1 STPFFVNTRFASW
14 TSSGPRRAGVMS
26 TGMGGTNAH
35 VVLEEPP
42 KLKEGSNSEHSHLLV
57 LSAKTETALD
67 LATQR
72 LAEFAKNNSP
82 VSMGDVAYTL
92 QVGRKQYSHRRILV
106 CTGQDD
112 AIAALAEEN
121 SKRIISSSVDESL

>member
-1 STPFFVNTRFASW
+1 MAGIIKTALALKQGMLPSSLHYSQPNPEIDFASTPFFVNTRFASW

-72 LAEFAKNNSP
+72 LAEFAKSNS
-82 VSMGDVAYTL
+82 
-92 QVGRKQYSHRRILV
+92 Q
-106 CTGQDD
+106 
-112 AIAALAEEN
+112 
-121 SKRIISSSVDESL
+121 